1 MRFDSDGREPKKMPL
16 SQATGKKKL
25 AVTFPLIFVGGI
37 LLLKDIPGGWALTL
51 LPGAYAFVG
60 LIEIVGG
67 KSLSDASKKW
77 DAQPKWRK
85 LLIGG
90 TVIGG
95 LIATFCLLLPII
107 AGS

>member
-25 AVTFPLIFVGGI
+25 AVTLPLIFVGGI
-37 LLLKDIPGGWALTL
+37 LLLKNIPGGGALIL
-51 LPGAYAFVG
+51 LPGAYALVG

-67 KSLSDASKKW
+67 KSLSDASKNW
-77 DAQPKWRK
+77 DHQPKWRK
-85 LLIGG
+85 FLIGG
-90 TVIGG
+90 AVIGG